1 MTEYLEAISPQL
13 MESYDFLGPVGFLL
27 IFLSAFSLTL
37 VSIKFWTLFRYRLSS
52 QSALR
57 GLMETVTS
65 FGEDARL
72 PVRRYFPT
80 EILVDAA
87 FKRLNAGDQVE
98 TVQSDIRSMASNH
111 LSRLEKYNRP
121 LELIGMIAPLLGLL
135 GTILGMIEAFQNLQ
149 SATGQADPALLAGGI
164 WEALLTTALGLVVA
178 IPAIV
183 THSLC
188 DDRYDKILD
197 QASMTL
203 DQVFARAHAV
213 TAVPK

>member
-1 MTEYLEAISPQL
+1 MIEFLEAISPQL
-13 MESYDFLGPVGFLL
+13 AESYGFLGPVGFLL
-27 IFLSAFSLTL
+27 ILMSAFSLTL
-37 VSIKFWTLFRYRLSS
+37 VSLKIWALFRYRISPKSKIKWLLEAAKSK
-52 QSALR
+52 QKD
-57 GLMETVTS
+57 TS
-65 FGEDARL
+65 FTVRKSFPAEALLSTATQRLKSGEDL
-72 PVRRYFPT
+72 Q
-80 EILVDAA
+80 I
-87 FKRLNAGDQVE
+87 
-98 TVQSDIRSMASNH
+98 VQSDIRALAAER
-111 LSRLEKYNRP
+111 LSGLERYNRP

-197 QASMTL
+197 QASMAL
-203 DQVFARAHAV
+203 DQVFARI
-213 TAVPK
+213 PIKE